1 MDILEHLG
9 FKEIRILTLQNW
21 RFSQIGHSSESQTSQ
36 KYNFHPLKHVYKSA
50 ENVQNV
56 WNTFWILQHCEK
68 CFNSNLRLLVIVQS
82 SNIISSSRDKCVY
95 LKLRRFL
102 IIIWVANFSSQTTRT
117 QLFAEDFLW
126 LPIFC
131 DDYVTTEN
139 LCDDWTFL
147 INISF
152 PPEDQLCYWHWM

>member
-1 MDILEHLG
+1 MKIFLKRSI
-9 FKEIRILTLQNW
+9 FRITTYQKMQFSLIEKHTQNY
-21 RFSQIGHSSESQTSQ
+21 RISL
-36 KYNFHPLKHVYKSA
+36 KRLKH
-50 ENVQNV
+50 
-56 WNTFWILQHCEK
+56 ILDSSTLCK
-68 CFNSNLRLLVIVQS
+68 KYLNSNLRLLVIVQS
-82 SNIISSSRDKCVY
+82 SNIISFSRDKCVY

-117 QLFAEDFLW
+117 QLFAVDFLW

-152 PPEDQLCYWHWM
+152 PPKDQLCYWHWM

>member
-1 MDILEHLG
+1 M
-9 FKEIRILTLQNW
+9 
-21 RFSQIGHSSESQTSQ
+21 
-36 KYNFHPLKHVYKSA
+36 
-50 ENVQNV
+50 
-56 WNTFWILQHCEK
+56 
-68 CFNSNLRLLVIVQS
+68 IVQS
-82 SNIISSSRDKCVY
+82 SNIISFSRDKCVY

-102 IIIWVANFSSQTTRT
+102 IIIWVANFSSQTTWT

-152 PPEDQLCYWHWM
+152 PQKISCVIDTGCKNSTLKWEFLMIWNEYQKYRSKSIISEKYQKTSLKVLNIRNAKICIRMKLLLSTKMINKGNLRILNSASKISKII